1 MNRYYRPSAPRY
13 TSQFVEQ
20 QYPLDLIA
28 QAGAMKYQN
37 KQKMAA
43 DIAQFSAL
51 NNVLPAGYRTQ
62 EIAPYVRQKWDN
74 RINETINKYSNNYD
88 SPQALMEFTKLKQEW
103 QRDPDVQL
111 MKNDYEFGN
120 KEWDEVKKSPTFAL
134 DKKGDNIDPKTGML
148 KQFQPGSRYQGYS
161 PITRYA
167 AWDEKAINEYKTIEP
182 QKASAPLREEAYT
195 DPYGRPGV
203 RKIQTDYEVRDQNMI
218 NEKTTS
224 MAQNVVNRSTPE
236 GAYLYEELR
245 EKLGRVPTIEDAIK
259 VYEPYANSAAVMNQQ
274 SRTVTDVIDTTGGS
288 GSGAATFNN
297 SGNIKIQLPI
307 SPRPSDANMPSRKEI
322 NQSRL
327 DKLVNNPAGAP
338 ADIKMLDR
346 RLAKADPHYASL
358 QWNDRIKKMKEVEKD
373 TRKQTYDLTLS
384 YWGPE
389 AEKYFNTVVGGA
401 INDKGELT
409 TDGSK
414 VMIEGQTIYD
424 VTNGKIL
431 QDIKEKDAITN
442 KGNILRMLGKSTK
455 EDKAYQPIP
464 GLVYFENVKGN
475 KSNVYGMQMPDLVQ
489 ADKPL
494 WNLYSPQRNH
504 MTGVG
509 NVYAV
514 DYIPGRNLVFSD
526 VSDSGTNGD
535 QENVS
540 AKSKD
545 GKYFVPFYDMSN
557 TGEVDLVVRV
567 FDKNP
572 AKLNIDYT
580 DPDDKSYI
588 KEYKLSDYSY
598 TEDEQGNVITPEQ
611 SLQETMYGETFN
623 IK

>member
-37 KQKMAA
+37 KQKMAS

-51 NNVLPAGYRTQ
+51 NSVLPAGYRTQ
-62 EIAPYVRQKWDN
+62 EIAPYVRKKWDE
-74 RINETINKYSNNYD
+74 RINETINKYSNSYD

-103 QRDPDVQL
+103 QRDPDIQL

-120 KEWDEVKKSPTFAL
+120 KEWDDVKKSPTFAL

-148 KQFQPGSRYQGYS
+148 RQFTPGSSYRGYS

-182 QKASAPLREEAYT
+182 RKASAPLKEEAYL

-203 RKIQTDYEVRDQNMI
+203 RKIQTDYEVRDENMI

-224 MAQNVVNRSTPE
+224 MAQNVVNKSTPE

-259 VYEPYANSAAVMNQQ
+259 VYQPYAQSAKVMNQS
-274 SRTVTDVIDTTGGS
+274 SRTVTDTIDTS
-288 GSGAATFNN
+288 GSGTGAGSFTNN
-297 SGNIKIQLPI
+297 NGGITIQIPI
-307 SPRPSDANMPSRKEI
+307 SPRPSDTNMPSRKGL
-322 NQSRL
+322 NQSTL
-327 DKLVNNPAGAP
+327 DKLYNNPNGAT

-346 RLAKADPHYASL
+346 RLAKADPNYAKL
-358 QWNDRIKKMKEVEKD
+358 PWNDRIAKMKEVEKA
-373 TRKQTYDLTLS
+373 TRKSTYNLNLS

-389 AEKYFNTVVGGA
+389 AEKYFNTVTGGA

-414 VMIEGQTIYD
+414 VMFEGQTIYD
-424 VTNGKIL
+424 INNAKVL
-431 QDIKEKDAITN
+431 QDVKDKDAITN

-455 EDKAYQPIP
+455 EDKALQPIP
-464 GLVYFENVKGN
+464 GLVYFESVQGN
-475 KSNVYGMQMPDLVQ
+475 KSNMYGMQMPDLVN

-509 NVYAV
+509 DVYAV
-514 DYIPGRNLVFSD
+514 DYIPGKPFIFSD
-526 VSDSGTNGD
+526 ISDSGTNGD
-535 QENVS
+535 QEQIS
-540 AKSKD
+540 TKTKD
-545 GKYFVPFYDMSN
+545 GKYFVPFYDMDS
-557 TGEVDLVVRV
+557 TGNVDLVVRV

-572 AKLNIDYT
+572 AKLNVDYT
-580 DPDDKSYI
+580 DPDNKSYI
-588 KEYKLSDYSY
+588 KEYKLSDYGY
-598 TEDEQGNVITPEQ
+598 DKDETGNYKSPEQ
-611 SLQETMYGETFN
+611 SLQEAMYGEIFN